1 MYRSVSII
9 RYRTMQ
15 IEVSY
20 EYKMKNS
27 FQLRKSEGQ
36 EWYISV
42 KKNASVVDKKFD
54 RLCLFEFWELH
65 SEARSPDPEKTLKF
79 VQRWGPLNDLRID
92 RVTFTATEFVLANV
106 RLERKTIDVHTS
118 RII

>member
-1 MYRSVSII
+1 
-9 RYRTMQ
+9 MQ
-15 IEVSY
+15 IEISY

-27 FQLRKSEGQ
+27 FQLRKPEGQ

-65 SEARSPDPEKTLKF
+65 SEARSPDPKKL
-79 VQRWGPLNDLRID
+79 LNLCS
-92 RVTFTATEFVLANV
+92 AGG
-106 RLERKTIDVHTS
+106 H
-118 RII
+118 